1 MDIIISK
8 LSVENT
14 DLRYHYLI
22 NDVSVGLEFAL
33 KNKSVID
40 NQEVFNK
47 LEALREE
54 LKKCLFLFGKR

>member
-33 KNKSVID
+33 KNKSVIE